1 MGKVTYDFRG
11 ERYVV
16 TGASSG
22 IGRQIC
28 EDLVRHG
35 ATVLALGRDKGR
47 LEQLRQKKM
56 ESIFA
61 VSLDI
66 NDFSVLEDSI
76 EEFVQSRGK
85 IHGGVHAA
93 GITGITPLRTYERSE
108 VRQIMDTS
116 FWAGI
121 EFLRL
126 ITKSKYAC
134 QGTSNV
140 LFSSVCAQSHE
151 KGMFAYAAAKAAI
164 DAAIGSIAK
173 EICSKGHRVN
183 SVLPGWIDTPM
194 TESMNMGGG
203 REIAQTR
210 GLLGNG
216 FPSDISQ
223 VVLFLLSDAS
233 RWITGTHIPVDGGYL
248 A

>member
-1 MGKVTYDFRG
+1 MGKVIYDFRG

-22 IGRQIC
+22 IGRRVC

-47 LEQLRQKKM
+47 LEKLRQQKT
-56 ESIFA
+56 ESIYTA
-61 VSLDI
+61 SLDI
-66 NDFSVLEDSI
+66 NDFAALEGSI
-76 EEFVQSRGK
+76 KAFVQSCGK

-93 GITGITPLRTYERSE
+93 GITGITPLRSYERFE

-126 ITKSKYAC
+126 ITKSRYAC
-134 QGTSNV
+134 QGTSTV

-151 KGMFAYAAAKAAI
+151 KGMFAYAAAKAAVN
-164 DAAIGSIAK
+164 AAIGSVAK
-173 EICSKGHRVN
+173 EISSRGHRVN

-194 TESMNMGGG
+194 TESMNMGSGK
-203 REIAQTR
+203 EIVQMR
-210 GLLGNG
+210 GLLGSG
-216 FPSDISQ
+216 SPADISQ
-223 VVLFLLSDAS
+223 TVLFLLSDAS
-233 RWITGTHIPVDGGYL
+233 RWITGAHIPVDGGYL